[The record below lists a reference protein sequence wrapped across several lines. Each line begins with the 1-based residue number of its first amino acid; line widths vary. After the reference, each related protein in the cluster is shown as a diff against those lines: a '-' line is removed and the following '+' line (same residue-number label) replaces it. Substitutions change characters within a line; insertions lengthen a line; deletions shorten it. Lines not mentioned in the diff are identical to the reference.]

1 VSEGDYGEGIWL
13 MDFTYLDEI
22 EQRNLF
28 VGQGERRQG
37 ERMRIVTM
45 SALLYNEYI
54 LVKTVYCVTLEEFI
68 KEKIN
73 SFSLPIST
81 KICSSTK

>member
-28 VGQGERRQG
+28 VGQG